1 MMSLSPTLR
10 LGLLALALTTL
21 LAAIGYWNIRPESFM
36 ASAPLEE
43 AETIDFYA
51 EKARSIQF
59 QADGSLDYR
68 LTAERL
74 EHVQATDLT
83 RISAPA
89 LLLHRGR
96 EQPWQV
102 RSQRGEVL
110 PGGDQVELIEQVQ
123 VERTDARG
131 RQIRLHTERL
141 SVFPEREFAS
151 TAAAVRIEAANGV
164 TTATGLEA
172 YFKDGRMRLLSNV
185 RGQHEI
191 R

>member
-1 MMSLSPTLR
+1 MNGTLR
-10 LGLLALALTTL
+10 LGLLAAALAAL

-36 ASAPLEE
+36 AGEPLEE
-43 AETIDFYA
+43 AETIDFYV
-51 EKARSIQF
+51 EGARSLQF
-59 QADGSLDYR
+59 QTDGKLHYR
-68 LTAERL
+68 LSAERL
-74 EHVQATDLT
+74 EHVQASDLT
-83 RISAPA
+83 RITAPV
-89 LLLHRGR
+89 LLLHRGS

-102 RSQRGEVL
+102 RSLRGEVL
-110 PGGDQVELIEQVQ
+110 PGGDQVELLEQVR
-123 VERTDARG
+123 VERRDVRDRHT
-131 RQIRLHTERL
+131 LLTTERL

-151 TAAAVRIEAANGV
+151 TAAPVRIEAANGV